1 MAPHLLFIS
10 PHDVG
15 LTIGDAS
22 MTLKTALSIAA
33 GLTALVMMGGT
44 AAVAENHVAEDPMAE
59 SQAFLGSPTSMA
71 QAIAA
76 AEAATG
82 GKVSGIEYEAGENGA
97 PDLIMADVVMADGT
111 EKTVAL
117 NPADGKV
124 MSVTDATD
132 EMEEGDT
139 GDEGEGGEEGGEE
152 GGSGSNG

>member
-1 MAPHLLFIS
+1 MKTSLKL
-10 PHDVG
+10 
-15 LTIGDAS
+15 AS
-22 MTLKTALSIAA
+22 AFVALSLI
-33 GLTALVMMGGT
+33 GGT

-59 SQAFLGSPTSMA
+59 AQGFLASPTSMA

-82 GKVSGIEYEAGENGA
+82 GKVSGIEYETGENGA

-124 MSVTDATD
+124 MNITDATD
-132 EMEEGDT
+132 EPED
-139 GDEGEGGEEGGEE
+139 DENGGEGEEGEAE
-152 GGSGSNG
+152 SNG